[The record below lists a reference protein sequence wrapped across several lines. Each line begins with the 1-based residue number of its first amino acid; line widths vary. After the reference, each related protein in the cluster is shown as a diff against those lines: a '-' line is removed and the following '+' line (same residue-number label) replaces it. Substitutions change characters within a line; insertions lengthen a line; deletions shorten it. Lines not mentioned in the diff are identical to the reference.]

1 MKLKNIHQNKELA
14 AQFIASFG
22 LPVPEFEYR
31 FHPVRRWRFDFCWRP
46 QMLALEVEGGAWI
59 PGGGR
64 HNRAQGFHKDR
75 EKYSAAAI
83 LGWRIVYATPQTFAS
98 GAALEDVKR
107 ALASPTPNTSS
118 VQT

>member
-1 MKLKNIHQNKELA
+1 MKIKHIHQNKELA
-14 AQFIASFG
+14 AQFIASHG
-22 LPVPEFEYR
+22 LPMPEFEYR
-31 FHPVRRWRFDFCWRP
+31 FSPTRKWRFDFCWVP

-59 PGGGR
+59 NGR
-64 HNRAQGFHKDR
+64 HNRASGYLKCL

-107 ALASPTPNTSS
+107 ALE
-118 VQT
+118 VRI